1 MLNQD
6 TLNKL
11 RKNYEKDKL
20 NKIRHRVLN
29 KVQLVDLIQDVDT
42 KLSNEFSINIK
53 THSVTNQES
62 SGRCWAFAA
71 LNILREKVIEK
82 CYLDNFELS
91 GSYIAFYDKLE
102 RFNILL
108 ERLISYKKEKR
119 TLYDR
124 YVSQLLENGMTDGG
138 FFTQFA
144 NLVDKYGVVPKNVF
158 PETFSSSNT
167 YEINQILSRLLRKF
181 YLELEESSNEEML
194 KTKYIEKAFTIIT
207 SIYGMFS
214 GRTTGKC
221 NP

>member
-71 LNILREKVIEK
+71 LNILREKVI
-82 CYLDNFELS
+82 
-91 GSYIAFYDKLE
+91 
-102 RFNILL
+102 
-108 ERLISYKKEKR
+108 
-119 TLYDR
+119 
-124 YVSQLLENGMTDGG
+124 
-138 FFTQFA
+138 
-144 NLVDKYGVVPKNVF
+144 
-158 PETFSSSNT
+158 
-167 YEINQILSRLLRKF
+167 
-181 YLELEESSNEEML
+181 
-194 KTKYIEKAFTIIT
+194 
-207 SIYGMFS
+207 
-214 GRTTGKC
+214 
-221 NP
+221 